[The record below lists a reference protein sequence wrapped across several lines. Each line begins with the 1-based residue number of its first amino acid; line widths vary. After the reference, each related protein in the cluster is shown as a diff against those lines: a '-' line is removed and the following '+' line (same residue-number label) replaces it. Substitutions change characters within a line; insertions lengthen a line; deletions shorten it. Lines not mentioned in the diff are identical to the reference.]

1 MIIQNYKEV
10 KRIIDKKQ
18 YLKYAIITGC
28 LKIAKESIF
37 TGTNNQ
43 LSYTITYTP

>member
-18 YLKYAIITGC
+18 YLKYDKDIKYKYKDITISLGF
-28 LKIAKESIF
+28 KE
-37 TGTNNQ
+37 N
-43 LSYTITYTP
+43 

>member
-18 YLKYAIITGC
+18 YLKYDIDI
-28 LKIAKESIF
+28 KYKYQDISRI
-37 TGTNNQ
+37 
-43 LSYTITYTP
+43 

>member
-18 YLKYAIITGC
+18 YLKYNKDI
-28 LKIAKESIF
+28 KYK
-37 TGTNNQ
+37 
-43 LSYTITYTP
+43 Y

>member
-18 YLKYAIITGC
+18 YLKYDIDI
-28 LKIAKESIF
+28 KISVGFEES
-37 TGTNNQ
+37 
-43 LSYTITYTP
+43 